1 MNNHLTI
8 ADIARMAD
16 VSSATVS
23 RVINGKIGNRS
34 KIKKR
39 VMEVIAETGFQPN
52 AVAQTL
58 ALQRSGFIGLIF
70 PNTAN
75 SILSQTY
82 YTRTIESISIACNK
96 FDYNLVLFLTQ
107 SAADEA
113 KIFARVGRPGMLDGL
128 IANVGCLNGD
138 RLIPLVKESKIPV
151 ILAGRIEGLETFSYV
166 DIDNVQAAF
175 HAVQHLVSLGKKRIA
190 TITGPLNVTD
200 GCDRLEG
207 YRRALLARGFNLDD
221 DLIAEGDY
229 SEKAGY
235 YTARRLL
242 SRKIDAIFAANDEM
256 AIGAI
261 RAIQE
266 AGLSVPKDI
275 AIIGFD
281 DSAASSLVKPP
292 LTTIRQPLR
301 TYGMKLVELLS
312 EQIEDPMLRQRK
324 IVLETELVIRQS
336 CGETME

>member
-1 MNNHLTI
+1 MNNRLNI
-8 ADIARMAD
+8 ADIARLAG

-39 VMEVIAETGFQPN
+39 VMEVIEETSFQPN
-52 AVAQTL
+52 VAAQTL

-70 PNTAN
+70 PNTAT
-75 SILSQTY
+75 SILSQAY
-82 YTRTIESISIACNK
+82 YTRTIESISLACNK
-96 FDYNLVLFLTQ
+96 YDYNLVLFLTQ
-107 SAADEA
+107 SASDEA
-113 KIFARVGRPGMLDGL
+113 KVFARVSRPGLLDGL
-128 IANVGCLNGD
+128 IANVGCLNGE
-138 RLIPLVKESKIPV
+138 RLIPLVRESKIPV
-151 ILAGRIEGLETFSYV
+151 VLAGRIEGLDTYSFV

-175 HAVQHLVSLGKKRIA
+175 HAVQHLMSLGRKRIA

-207 YRRALLARGFNLDD
+207 YQHALLARGYPNDD
-221 DLIAEGDY
+221 DLIVEGDY

-235 YTARRLL
+235 YAAKRLIARE
-242 SRKIDAIFAANDEM
+242 IDAIFAANDEM

-261 RAIQE
+261 RAVKE

-275 AIIGFD
+275 AILGFD
-281 DSAASSLVKPP
+281 DSAPSSLVTPP

-312 EQIEDPMLRQRK
+312 EQIEDPARTSRK

-336 CGETME
+336 CCEIME